1 MALYSNQ
8 LSNPYLFHNLFQHLC
23 TIAEMLLLSVL
34 KKKKTE
40 KDSLKIGTLFS
51 FAINCNTK

>member
-8 LSNPYLFHNLFQHLC
+8 LLIPYLFQHLC

-40 KDSLKIGTLFS
+40 IDSLKIGTLFS